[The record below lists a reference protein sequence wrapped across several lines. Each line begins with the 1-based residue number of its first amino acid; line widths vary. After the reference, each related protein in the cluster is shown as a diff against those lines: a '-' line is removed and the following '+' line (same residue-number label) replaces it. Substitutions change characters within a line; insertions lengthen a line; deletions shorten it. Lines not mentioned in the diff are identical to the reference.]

1 MRQRPAPPRP
11 SRSNLSAA
19 CRPGKPARRPLERPA
34 PRRGRCRALVWAAL
48 GLLLAACAAPRGLV
62 VLERPPALEW
72 SDDGS
77 ALQLSRAIAQSSAYY
92 RRLPPGTTFRYGGEV
107 YTPAEMAASL
117 ELFRNEYLA
126 APDAAT
132 LGRRLAE
139 RFLIFDSV
147 RDGGENLFTGYYV
160 PELEASETPTA
171 TLDTP
176 LYSLPSDIVKV
187 RLDRFGDS
195 LPAVTLMGRVV
206 DGELVP
212 YFTRREIQSGK
223 VLEQRAEPIAYVNA
237 IDLSIL
243 QIQGSGELR
252 FPAGRRIK
260 VGYAASNGHPYR
272 SIGALLVRKEAIPL
286 EDVSLQSIRAWLQAH
301 PEQQQRV
308 LYSNPSYVFFQ
319 VRDGGPLGNLR
330 VELTPGRTLAADQRL
345 VPAGSLAYVVTQVPV
360 PGAPEQVRPVQRF
373 MLVQDTGGAIR
384 GHGRADLFWGAG
396 PDAEW
401 IAGHQRS
408 NGRLLLLV
416 ARKAYLPA
424 ATAGTP

>member
-1 MRQRPAPPRP
+1 MRR
-11 SRSNLSAA
+11 
-19 CRPGKPARRPLERPA
+19 PARRRS
-34 PRRGRCRALVWAAL
+34 GCRACVWAAL

-72 SDDGS
+72 NDDGS
-77 ALQLSRAIAQSSAYY
+77 ALLLSRAIGQSVAYY
-92 RRLPPGTTFRYGGEV
+92 RGLPPGTPFRYGGEV
-107 YTPAEMAASL
+107 YSPAEMAASL
-117 ELFRNEYLA
+117 ELFRDEYLA

-139 RFLIFDSV
+139 RFLMFDSV
-147 RDGGENLFTGYYV
+147 RDRGENLFTGYYT
-160 PELEASETPTA
+160 PELEASATPTA

-176 LYSLPSDIVKV
+176 LYALPFDIVKV
-187 RLDRFGDS
+187 RLDRFGDG

-206 DGELVP
+206 AGELVP

-223 VLEQRAEPIAYVNA
+223 ALEQRAEPIAFVNA
-237 IDLSIL
+237 IELSIL

-252 FPAGRRIK
+252 FPDGRRIK

-272 SIGALLVRKEAIPL
+272 SIGAVLVRTEAMPL

-301 PEQQQRV
+301 PEQRQHV
-308 LYSNPSYVFFQ
+308 LNANPSYVFFQ
-319 VRDGGPLGNLR
+319 VRDEGPLGNLR
-330 VELTPGRTLAADQRL
+330 VELTPGRSLAADQRL
-345 VPAGSLAYVVTQVPV
+345 IPAGSLVYVETQVPE
-360 PGAPEQVRPVQRF
+360 PGLPEQQRTVQRF

-401 IAGHQRS
+401 IAGHQRG
-408 NGRLLLLV
+408 NGRLVLLV
-416 ARKAYLPA
+416 ARRQYLPPA
-424 ATAGTP
+424 SAGRP